1 MHRVTSILWRKEN
14 MEKYNI
20 QDYDESG
27 QLLWTTP
34 HWLCSQCAN
43 QLRREGYAV
52 FRVGEYSDKENCHAA
67 IAGECLSLQ
76 AA

>member
-1 MHRVTSILWRKEN
+1 MVTSILWRKEH

-27 QLLWTTP
+27 QLILATTL
-34 HWLCSQCAN
+34 WLCKPCAEKL
-43 QLRREGYAV
+43 QREGYAV
-52 FRVGEYSDKENCHAA
+52 FRAGEYSDNKICHAA
-67 IAGECLSLQ
+67 QAGECLSLQ